1 MDTAKELRTISLCHG
16 YGGIERGIELAGTG
30 IRHIAISEIEA
41 YSIANTIRR
50 MEEGEMAPC
59 PIWTNLKTFPDPE
72 ALKTFMVDNDVS
84 LSYNPDL
91 PYFKKEES
99 AMGAPRMK
107 KYDEAAEM
115 YKKRLSIQDIAEFYG
130 VSRQSMHKILKR
142 RGVIF
147 RDKKRLGDE
156 NHFYR
161 GGGRLS
167 DRAQNI
173 CEKAMAR
180 GLLVAQPCESCGDF
194 GTLADGR
201 NKIHAHHCDYNKPL
215 DVLWLCQ
222 KCHHEWHKNNKAIM
236 EDREP
241 AELEVD
247 LLTGGF
253 P

>member
-1 MDTAKELRTISLCHG
+1 VDTAKELRTISLCHG
-16 YGGIERGIELAGTG
+16 YGGIERGIELAGTC

-130 VSRQSMHKILKR
+130 VSRQSMHKILK
-142 RGVIF
+142 GVGLFSEI
-147 RDKKRLGDE
+147 KNAL
-156 NHFYR
+156 
-161 GGGRLS
+161 
-167 DRAQNI
+167 
-173 CEKAMAR
+173 AMKTTFIE
-180 GLLVAQPCESCGDF
+180 VA
-194 GTLADGR
+194 A
-201 NKIHAHHCDYNKPL
+201 
-215 DVLWLCQ
+215 V
-222 KCHHEWHKNNKAIM
+222 
-236 EDREP
+236 
-241 AELEVD
+241 
-247 LLTGGF
+247 
-253 P
+253 